1 MNRLPPAAELVEQLA
16 LRAAGRADWDRLWA
30 LLQVTLGRLRPG
42 ILRNLRES
50 PEELLQSFVV
60 DKLLEKDYDFPTFGK
75 LIAAYTHYLTDVYR
89 REQHRLLS
97 DDIFRSGDDDGGES
111 FIPELVSTEN
121 VESNAS
127 RNRLMAQASHFFAQL
142 EEDAKRYLGQS
153 MCADDGEALHKLAM
167 RYKIAN
173 YHKRARKLGIVQNK
187 QAITA
192 GDYAKTDIGQ
202 WIVGTLG
209 IPLEHEHL
217 HDITQAVE
225 ALCAQAL
232 LWATPAAKP
241 PCGCRAL
248 SADLAG

>member
-16 LRAAGRADWDRLWA
+16 LRASGRADWDRLWA
-30 LLQVTLGRLRPG
+30 LLQITLGRLRPG

-97 DDIFRSGDDDGGES
+97 DDIYRGDDDCGDS
-111 FIPELVSTEN
+111 FVPEQASAED

-127 RNRLMAQASHFFAQL
+127 RNRLMAQAGRFFAQL

-153 MCADDGEALHKLAM
+153 MCADDGEALHKLAT

-232 LWATPAAKP
+232 LWATPAAQP